1 MAPEMHPQWGSL
13 NFAALFAK
21 GAAFVNTD
29 AQNSILNPN
38 GVLSFKISGRAPA
51 SRTARCTTFS
61 A

>member
-1 MAPEMHPQWGSL
+1 MVPEMHPQWRSL

-38 GVLSFKISGRAPA
+38 GVLSFKNIWQGVRE
-51 SRTARCTTFS
+51 
-61 A
+61 